1 MNVPQDYIDANV
13 CIVGLGYVGLTLAV
27 GMAEVGYNIVGV
39 EKRDDIL
46 RTIRL
51 GHAQFSETGL
61 DPRLASQI
69 SNSRLVVRDALEGP
83 ERPTVYVITV
93 GTPLVTGEKRTSLDA
108 IRSVAETIAGVLK
121 RDDLVILRST
131 VRVGVTRDV
140 VKPILDRAGVPY
152 CLAFCP
158 ERTLEGKAL
167 EELRTLPQI
176 VGGIDETSTIRAAQ
190 LFSFLTPTT
199 VKVSSLESAE
209 LIKLV
214 NNTQRDLN
222 FAFANEVAH
231 ICDAVGVSAI
241 EVIRA
246 GNMGYARSSVPIP
259 GPVGGPCLEKDPF
272 ILAEGVA
279 MRGGELALGLAGRKL
294 NEDLIPITVAKI
306 AEYMRTRGGDVRA
319 PRVAILGLAFK
330 GRPETSDL
338 RGSMVY
344 PLIRSL
350 KAAMPD
356 AVIVGYDPTVHAHE
370 AITLGIA
377 LARSPEDAFAGAN
390 ACVFQTNHR
399 SFEGLSLGR
408 LSELM
413 APSGLIYDYWNQFVR
428 NQHRLANGVRY
439 AGLGD
444 WVGATESSIS
454 V

>member
-1 MNVPQDYIDANV
+1 MNVPHDYIDAQV

-27 GMAEVGYNIVGV
+27 GMAEVGYKIVGV
-39 EKRDDIL
+39 EKREDIL
-46 RTIRL
+46 RCV
-51 GHAQFSETGL
+51 AQGRAHFSETGL

-69 SNSRLVVRDALEGP
+69 QNGRLVVRDRIEGT
-83 ERPTVYVITV
+83 ERPSVYIITV
-93 GTPLVTGEKRTSLDA
+93 GTPLAAGEKRTSMEA
-108 IRSVAETIAGVLK
+108 IRAVAEGIAGVLQA
-121 RDDLVILRST
+121 DDLVILRST

-152 CLAFCP
+152 GLAFCP

-231 ICDAVGVSAI
+231 ICDAVGVSAT

-246 GNMGYARSSVPIP
+246 GNMGYARSSVPVP

-272 ILAEGVA
+272 ILAEGVV
-279 MRGGELALGLAGRKL
+279 MRGGEVTLGLAGRKL
-294 NEDLIPITVAKI
+294 NEDLIPVTVARVAGFLREHGEG
-306 AEYMRTRGGDVRA
+306 AEA
-319 PRVAILGLAFK
+319 PRIAILGLAFK

-344 PLIRSL
+344 PLIAAL
-350 KAAMPD
+350 KATMPG
-356 AVIVGYDPTVHAHE
+356 ATLAGYDPAVNPEE
-370 AITLGIA
+370 AATLG
-377 LARSPEDAFAGAN
+377 LTLVRSPEEAFAGSH
-390 ACVFQTNHR
+390 ACLFQTNHR
-399 SFEGLSLGR
+399 SFEALSLGQ
-408 LSELM
+408 LSRLM
-413 APSGLIYDYWNQFVR
+413 APRGLIYDYWNQFVR
-428 NQHRLANGVRY
+428 NQHKLENGVRY

-444 WVGATESSIS
+444 WVGARESH
-454 V
+454 

>member
-39 EKRDDIL
+39 ERRQDIL
-46 RTIRL
+46 RVVPL
-51 GHAQFSETGL
+51 GRAHFSETGL

-69 SNSRLVVRDALEGP
+69 DNGRLVVRDTIKGP

-93 GTPLVTGEKRTSLDA
+93 GTPLMPGEKRTSLEA
-108 IRSVAETIAGVLK
+108 IRAVAEMIAGVL
-121 RDDLVILRST
+121 RRGDLVILRST

-152 CLAFCP
+152 GLAFCP
-158 ERTLEGKAL
+158 ERTLEGRAL

-231 ICDAVGVSAI
+231 ICDTVGVSAT

-246 GNMGYARSSVPIP
+246 GNMGYARSSVPMP

-279 MRGGELALGLAGRKL
+279 MRGGEVALGLAGRKL
-294 NEDLIPITVAKI
+294 NEELIPISVGKI
-306 AEYMRTRGGDVRA
+306 AEYLRTRGGDAQA

-344 PLIRSL
+344 PLI
-350 KAAMPD
+350 AALRETIPD
-356 AVIVGYDPTVHAHE
+356 VALVGYDPVVHEHE
-370 AITLGIA
+370 AVTLGIA
-377 LARSPEDAFAGAN
+377 LARTPEEAFAGAH

-399 SFEGLSLGR
+399 AFEGLSLGR

-413 APSGLIYDYWNQFVR
+413 APNGLIYDYWNQFVR
-428 NQHRLANGVRY
+428 NQHRLANNVRY

-444 WVGATESSIS
+444 WVGANEGK
-454 V
+454 

>member
-46 RTIRL
+46 RSIRH
-51 GHAQFSETGL
+51 GRAHFSETGL

-69 SNSRLVVRDALEGP
+69 HDGRLVVRDALAGP
-83 ERPTVYVITV
+83 ERPSVYVITV

-108 IRSVAETIAGVLK
+108 IRSVAESIASVLK

-140 VKPILDRAGVPY
+140 VKPILDRAGVAY

-167 EELRTLPQI
+167 EELRSLPQI

-231 ICDAVGVSAI
+231 ICDAVGVSAT

-246 GNMGYARSSVPIP
+246 GNMGYPRASVPIP

-294 NEDLIPITVAKI
+294 NEDLIPITVARI
-306 AEYMRTRGGDVRA
+306 ADYIRTTGGGARA

-344 PLIRSL
+344 PLIQSL
-350 KAAMPD
+350 KAALPD
-356 AVIVGYDPTVHAHE
+356 AVLVGYDPAVHAHE
-370 AITLGIA
+370 AITLGVD
-377 LARSPEDAFAGAN
+377 LARSPEEAFAGASL
-390 ACVFQTNHR
+390 CVFQTNHR
-399 SFEGLSLGR
+399 AFEGLSLGR
-408 LSELM
+408 LSKLM
-413 APSGLIYDYWNQFVR
+413 APGGLIYDYWNQFVR

-444 WVGATESSIS
+444 WVGVHEN
-454 V
+454 